1 LWTASYTKETD
12 MARSLPRVGAAL
24 LATSLILL
32 SAACGK
38 GFNNNNST
46 QQAGPAHLQ
55 ILIGSSGDAET
66 NAVRAAAANWASA
79 SGNNATVTPAQD
91 IGQQLG
97 QAFAGGT
104 PPDVFYVD
112 AGVFADY
119 ASLGALEP
127 YPSKVS
133 GGVDD
138 FYASLRATFTYKGT
152 LYCIPK
158 DFSTLT
164 LQINTDL
171 WKQAGL
177 TDADIPTN
185 WDGLTNAAQKLKAA
199 NINPLVIGDTRDR
212 IGAFA
217 VENGGW
223 WVSKDG
229 TTATADTPQ
238 NLQALQYVQG
248 LLKQGLAVY
257 PKQVDAGW
265 GGEAFGKGKVAM
277 ATEGNWIKGAMQ
289 HDYPNV
295 KYKAV
300 QMPAGP
306 SGTKGTLSFTQ
317 CWGISSKSQYKDQAI
332 KFVEAMTTVDQ
343 QLAFTKAFGVMPS
356 RASAKSGYLQQFPND
371 QAFIDSADFAQGPVN
386 APKMSS
392 VLSDFDSQLQGLA
405 TGDPKAILQ
414 RLQANMTAALKS

>member
-1 LWTASYTKETD
+1 MVRPLN
-12 MARSLPRVGAAL
+12 RLRAAL
-24 LATSLILL
+24 VATTVVLL
-32 SAACGK
+32 TAACGS
-38 GFNNNNST
+38 GFNNNAAPQT
-46 QQAGPAHLQ
+46 TGKADLK

-66 NAVRAAAANWASA
+66 NAVKAAAASWAS
-79 SGNNATVTPAQD
+79 STGNKATVTPAQD

-112 AGVFADY
+112 ASRFADY
-119 ASLGALEP
+119 ASVGALEP
-127 YPSKVS
+127 YADKVK

-138 FYASLRATFTYKGT
+138 FYPSLRATFTYQGK

-171 WKQAGL
+171 WAKAKL
-177 TDADIPTN
+177 TDADVPTS
-185 WDGLTNAAQKLKAA
+185 WDQLTAVAQKLKAA
-199 NINPLVIGDTRDR
+199 HITPLAIGDTRDR
-212 IGAFA
+212 IGAFV

-238 NLQALQYVQG
+238 NLQALQYVQS
-248 LLKQGLAVY
+248 LLKGGLAVY

-277 ATEGNWIKGAMQ
+277 TTEGNWIKGAMQ
-289 HDYPNV
+289 HDYPTIN
-295 KYKAV
+295 YKAYP
-300 QMPAGP
+300 MPAGP

-317 CWGISSKSQYKDQAI
+317 CWGISSKSKFKDQAI
-332 KFVEAMTTVDQ
+332 NFVEAMTAVQQ
-343 QLAFTKAFGVMPS
+343 QLAFTQAFGVMPS
-356 RASAKSGYLQQFPND
+356 RISAKAGYLQQFPND
-371 QAFIDSADFAQGPVN
+371 LAFINSADYAQGPVN
-386 APKMSS
+386 APKMDP
-392 VLSDFDSQLQGLA
+392 VLADLDSQLQGLA
-405 TGDPKAILQ
+405 SGDPKAILT
-414 RLQANMTAALKS
+414 RLQANLSAALKG